1 MMPLPARRR
10 KEEGEMADEIHM
22 GGCQCGAVRFR
33 VEGKLGDA
41 SVCHCRMCQK
51 ASGNFYLPL
60 VSVRGAKL
68 VWTRGERKRFRSSNV
83 VWRGFCG
90 DCGTP
95 LTYEAPDGMA
105 LAIAAF
111 DRPEG
116 IVPTIQWGVEGKL
129 PYVDHVSELPGE
141 ETMADAEAVSFL
153 ADLVSYQHPDHDTE
167 TWPPEEKG

>member
-1 MMPLPARRR
+1 
-10 KEEGEMADEIHM
+10 MADDVHT

-60 VSVRGAKL
+60 VSVRGAR
-68 VWTRGERKRFRSSNV
+68 VSWTRGERKRFQSSNA

-90 DCGTP
+90 GCGTP
-95 LTYEAPDGMA
+95 LTFEAPDGMA

-116 IVPTIQWGVEGKL
+116 ITPTIQWGIEAKL
-129 PYVDHVSELPGE
+129 PYVDNVPSLPGE
-141 ETMADAEAVSFL
+141 ETMADIDAASYL
-153 ADLVSYQHPDHDTE
+153 ADVVSYQHPDHDTE
-167 TWPPEEKG
+167 NWPPEERR